1 MMIPIPC
8 PTTRRSL
15 QRKAD
20 RHGKLVKR
28 QTLYDLL
35 PIEKIENGILHT
47 TDERHIKI
55 LEIEPINF
63 LLRSPHGSSAA
74 SSTRSPAF

>member
-1 MMIPIPC
+1 MIPDDLPL
-8 PTTRRSL
+8 TRRSCSA
-15 QRKAD
+15 KAD

-47 TDERHIKI
+47 HR
-55 LEIEPINF
+55 
-63 LLRSPHGSSAA
+63 
-74 SSTRSPAF
+74 